1 MVDITPLNFWVR
13 INVSLGICFKSQLL
27 VHDTIYSNLLCF
39 YPVGSLTR
47 TTLKQ
52 QSNYSKL
59 RVFYIVKHVQ
69 GLTAAARNKTWN
81 LLLFYVRN

>member
-47 TTLKQ
+47 TRLKQ
-52 QSNYSKL
+52 
-59 RVFYIVKHVQ
+59 
-69 GLTAAARNKTWN
+69 
-81 LLLFYVRN
+81 